1 MAIKVV
7 MNIVCAKIRGHRRI
21 RATLREQ
28 GTNVLCVTADLDYC
42 LQALKD
48 ENRAY
53 ELVNGVEV
61 AEQLAT
67 ILKTKGIS

>member
-1 MAIKVV
+1 MAIKIV

-28 GTNVLCVTADLDYC
+28 GTNVLCVLADLDYC

-48 ENRAY
+48 ENCAY
-53 ELVNGVEV
+53 ELANPVE
-61 AEQLAT
+61 ALGQLAD
-67 ILKTKGIS
+67 ILKQKGLS